1 MAFVANKNWRSEMNT
16 LAWTFYWIGVVIS
29 PIVIGM
35 MLPNKKDFKVFD
47 DGIPIFI
54 LSFMWPFVVA
64 LAVVLMSVLGVAA
77 LVGFLWISLITLG
90 SSFVRKLETKE
101 RGVK

>member
-1 MAFVANKNWRSEMNT
+1 MNA
-16 LAWTFYWIGVVIS
+16 LAWTVYWIVVVIS

-35 MLPNKKDFKVFD
+35 SLPHKNDFKVFD

-90 SSFVRKLETKE
+90 SSFGRKLETKE